1 MFGISIIDLLV
12 VAFYAIIVIW
22 LGWKAKKKV
31 SSSGDYFMGGR
42 RGSKI
47 MQVANA
53 LGAGTHT
60 AQAIAVSGATYQIG
74 LAGIWYQ
81 WLYLFSTPIY
91 WLLAPVY
98 RRLRYITIGDFFQE
112 RYGLKLA
119 SAYSVMGLIYFIGE
133 VGLILKATGVSLEA
147 ITGGMISAEVIVI
160 VLTVFFLSY
169 SVIGGLTSAL
179 IINLL
184 QGVLIVM
191 LSFLIIP
198 FALFAGGGMT
208 AIKDKLPEHMFS
220 FVAPEEVTLFFIVML
235 IVNGLVGV
243 SVLPHH
249 MAINGSGKSEMNCR
263 TGWTYGNFTKRFAT
277 LGWAFVGVFAAALF
291 PGLTSD
297 KREFAFGLAIT
308 NLLPV
313 GLIGVMIAAMIA
325 TVLAACH
332 NYMVGG
338 SALFTRNFY
347 RRFAHNNSSE
357 KEKLKVARI
366 SSLVVVVGGVTVA
379 LTIPSVVDGLKYI
392 WQITAFFGIAF
403 WTGVM
408 WRGANRYGVWASL
421 ITTIA
426 VSLYV
431 GNYTPWSLGLA
442 YEYQIALYLPAGFI
456 SLVVVSLF
464 TKKEPENQLNKFFA
478 LLHTPVGEESK
489 LKEQGF
495 DIMLEGES
503 VAHKSAA
510 DGKSLEENGHSLLLV
525 DFLSLRSKFSFK
537 RYKIDLLGFGFAV
550 LFVIAILLFGIFV
563 SGIG

>member
-1 MFGISIIDLLV
+1 MFGISFIDILV
-12 VAFYAIIVIW
+12 IALYAFIVIW
-22 LGWKAKKKV
+22 LGWRAKKKV

-47 MQVANA
+47 MQIANA

-112 RYGLKLA
+112 RYGTKLA

-147 ITGGMISAEVIVI
+147 ISGGAVSAEAIVI

-169 SVIGGLTSAL
+169 SVLGGLTSAL
-179 IINLL
+179 VINLL
-184 QGVLIVM
+184 QGILIVM

-198 FALFAGGGMT
+198 FAIIAGGGMT
-208 AIKDKLPEHMFS
+208 AIKAKLPEHMFS
-220 FVAPEEVTLFFIVML
+220 FVAPEEVTLFFIIML

-291 PGLTSD
+291 PGLSSD

-313 GLIGVMIAAMIA
+313 GLVGLMISAMIA
-325 TVLAACH
+325 TVLPACH

-347 RRFAHNNSSE
+347 RRFSDSDSSE
-357 KEKLKVARI
+357 EKKLRIARI
-366 SSLVVVVGGVTVA
+366 SSLVVVIGGVTVA

-403 WTGVM
+403 WTGVI
-408 WRGANRYGVWASL
+408 WKGANRYGVWASL
-421 ITTIA
+421 ITTIL

-431 GNYTPWSLGLA
+431 GKYTPWSLGLA
-442 YEYQIALYLPAGFI
+442 YEYQIAIYLPAGFL
-456 SLVVVSLF
+456 SLIIVSMF
-464 TKKEPENQLNKFFA
+464 TKKEPESQLNKFFA
-478 LLHTPVGEESK
+478 LLHTPVGEEDK
-489 LKEQGF
+489 LKAQGY

-503 VAHKSAA
+503 IAHKSKI
-510 DGKSLEENGHSLLLV
+510 DGKSLEENGHSLLIV
-525 DFLSLRSKFSFK
+525 DLLSLKSKFSFK
-537 RYKIDLLGFGFAV
+537 RYKIDLLGLLFAV
-550 LFVIAILLFGIFV
+550 LFVIVILLFGIFV
-563 SGIG
+563 SNLG

>member
-12 VAFYAIIVIW
+12 IAFYVFIVIW
-22 LGWKAKKKV
+22 LGWRAKKKV

-42 RGSKI
+42 RGNKI

-91 WLLAPVY
+91 WLLAPIY

-119 SAYSVMGLIYFIGE
+119 SAYSVMGLLYFIGE
-133 VGLILKATGVSLEA
+133 VGLILKATSVSLEA
-147 ITGGMISAEVIVI
+147 ISGGALSAEVIVI
-160 VLTVFFLSY
+160 LLTVFFLSY
-169 SVIGGLTSAL
+169 SVLGGLASAL

-198 FALFAGGGMT
+198 FALYAGGGISAMK
-208 AIKDKLPEHMFS
+208 AKLPEYMFS
-220 FVAPEEVTLFFIVML
+220 FVAPEEVTLFFIIML
-235 IVNGLVGV
+235 IVNGLIGV

-291 PGLTSD
+291 PGLSGD
-297 KREFAFGLAIT
+297 KREFAFGMAIT

-313 GLIGVMIAAMIA
+313 GLVGVMISAMIA

-347 RRFAHNNSSE
+347 KRFTHHDSTE
-357 KEKLKVARI
+357 KEKLRVARI

-379 LTIPSVVDGLKYI
+379 LTIPTVVEGLKYI
-392 WQITAFFGIAF
+392 WQMTAFFGIAF
-403 WTGVM
+403 WVGVM
-408 WRGANRYGVWASL
+408 WKGANRYGVWASL

-426 VSLYV
+426 ASIYV
-431 GNYTPWSLGLA
+431 GKYTPWSLGLPF
-442 YEYQIALYLPAGFI
+442 EYQIAVYLPAGFL
-456 SLVVVSLF
+456 SLVIVSLF
-464 TKKEPENQLNKFFA
+464 TKSEPESQLNKFFT
-478 LLHTPVGEESK
+478 LLHTPVGEEHK
-489 LKEQGF
+489 LNEKGI
-495 DIMLEGES
+495 DMMLEGES
-503 VAHKSAA
+503 VVKQSTT

-525 DFLSLRSKFSFK
+525 DLLSLKSKFSFK
-537 RYKIDLLGFGFAV
+537 RYKIDIIGFVLAI
-550 LFVIAILLFGIFV
+550 LFVIAILLFGIFI
-563 SGIG
+563 SNIG

>member
-1 MFGISIIDLLV
+1 MFGISVIDLLV
-12 VAFYAIIVIW
+12 IAFYAFIVIW

-47 MQVANA
+47 MQIANA

-91 WLLAPVY
+91 WLLAPIY

-147 ITGGMISAEVIVI
+147 ITGGAVSAEVIVV
-160 VLTVFFLSY
+160 VLTIFFLSY

-198 FALFAGGGMT
+198 FALYAGGGIS
-208 AIKDKLPEHMFS
+208 AIKAKIPEHMFS
-220 FVAPEEVTLFFIVML
+220 FVAPEEVTLFFIIML

-291 PGLTSD
+291 PGLASD
-297 KREFAFGLAIT
+297 KREFAFGIAIT

-313 GLIGVMIAAMIA
+313 GLIGVMISAMIA

-347 RRFAHNNSSE
+347 KRFTHHDSTE

-366 SSLVVVVGGVTVA
+366 SSLVVVIGGVTVA
-379 LTIPSVVDGLKYI
+379 LTIPTVVDGLKYI

-403 WTGVM
+403 WVGVM
-408 WRGANRYGVWASL
+408 WRRANRYGVWASL
-421 ITTIA
+421 ITTITL
-426 VSLYV
+426 SLYT
-431 GNYTPWSLGLA
+431 GKYTPWSLGLPF
-442 YEYQIALYLPAGFI
+442 EYQIAIYLPAGFI
-456 SLVVVSLF
+456 SLIVVSLL
-464 TKKEPENQLNKFFA
+464 TKPEPESQLNKFFA
-478 LLHTPVGEESK
+478 LLHTPVGEENK
-489 LKEQGF
+489 LKEKGYE
-495 DIMLEGES
+495 IMLEGES
-503 VAHKSAA
+503 VAHKSAVE
-510 DGKSLEENGHSLLLV
+510 GTSLEENGHSLLLV
-525 DFLSLRSKFSFK
+525 DLLSLKSKFSLK
-537 RYKIDLLGFGFAV
+537 RYKVDLFGFGLAI

-563 SGIG
+563 SSIG

>member
-1 MFGISIIDLLV
+1 MFGISVIDLLV
-12 VAFYAIIVIW
+12 IIFYACIVIW
-22 LGWKAKKKV
+22 LGWRAKKKV

-60 AQAIAVSGATYQIG
+60 AQAIAVSGATYQLG

-81 WLYLFSTPIY
+81 WLYLFSTPFY
-91 WLLAPVY
+91 WLLAPIY
-98 RRLRYITIGDFFQE
+98 RRLRYITIGDFFHE
-112 RYGLKLA
+112 RYGAKLA
-119 SAYSVMGLIYFIGE
+119 AAYSVMGLVYFTCE
-133 VGLILKATGVSLEA
+133 VGLILKATSVSLEA
-147 ITGGMISAEVIVI
+147 ISGGAISAEVIVI
-160 VLTVFFLSY
+160 VLTVFFLTY
-169 SVIGGLTSAL
+169 SVMGGLTSAL

-198 FALFAGGGMT
+198 FALYAGGGLT
-208 AIKDKLPEHMFS
+208 AIKEKLPDHMFS
-220 FVAPEEVTLFFIVML
+220 FIAPEEVTLFFIIML
-235 IVNGLVGV
+235 VINALVGTV
-243 SVLPHH
+243 VIPHH

-297 KREFAFGLAIT
+297 KREFAFGMAIT

-313 GLIGVMIAAMIA
+313 GLVGVMIAAMIA

-347 RRFAHNNSSE
+347 KRFLNQNVTEAH
-357 KEKLKVARI
+357 KLKVARI

-379 LTIPSVVDGLKYI
+379 LTIPSVVVGLKYI

-403 WTGVM
+403 WM
-408 WRGANRYGVWASL
+408 AIIWKGANRYGVWASL
-421 ITTIA
+421 VVTIA
-426 VSLYV
+426 VTLIV
-431 GNYTPWSLGLA
+431 GNYTPWSLGLG
-442 YEYQIALYLPAGFI
+442 YEYQIAVYLPAGFI
-456 SLVVVSLF
+456 TLFIVSLF
-464 TKKEPENQLNKFFA
+464 TKREPQTKLDNFYT

-489 LKEQGF
+489 LKEKGI
-495 DIMLEGES
+495 DMMLEGES
-503 VAHKSAA
+503 VAHKSYVE
-510 DGKSLEENGHSLLLV
+510 GESLEDKGHGLLIV
-525 DFLSLRSKFSFK
+525 DLLSLKSKFSFK
-537 RYKIDLLGFGFAV
+537 KYKIDIYGFGFAV
-550 LFVIAILLFGIFV
+550 LFVIAILLFGILT
-563 SGIG
+563 SNLG

>member
-22 LGWKAKKKV
+22 LGWKAKNKV